1 MSPLPTA
8 DATPARPVVSRR
20 ALLFGAVTLASAPA
34 LAGCGLLDEQPPPPD
49 PLEELRGSALSD
61 VALAESIAQGFA
73 ELKSNAEQLAKDRR
87 AHAEALETELNRARP
102 SRTTGAL
109 PPSPAP
115 APRPPN
121 QKAASTALARAMLA
135 AQEQAA
141 ALVPTLPRHRAA
153 LVGSISACCA
163 GLREVLT

>member
-1 MSPLPTA
+1 MSLFPTI
-8 DATPARPVVSRR
+8 DATPAGPAVSRR
-20 ALLFGAVTLASAPA
+20 ALLFGAVALASTPV
-34 LAGCGLLDEQPPPPD
+34 LTGCGLLDEQPPPPD
-49 PLEELRGSALSD
+49 PLEELRRSALSD
-61 VALAESIAQGFA
+61 AVLAESIAQGFA
-73 ELKSNAEQLAKDRR
+73 ELKSDAEQVAKDRR

-109 PPSPAP
+109 PPTPAP

-121 QKAASTALARAMLA
+121 QKAASTALAQAMLA
-135 AQEQAA
+135 AQERSA

-163 GLREVLT
+163 TLREVLT